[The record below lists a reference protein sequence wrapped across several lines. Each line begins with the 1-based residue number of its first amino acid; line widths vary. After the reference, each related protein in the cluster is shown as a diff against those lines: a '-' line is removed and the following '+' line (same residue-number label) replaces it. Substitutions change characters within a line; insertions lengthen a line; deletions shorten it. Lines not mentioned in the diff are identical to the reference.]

1 VLDEVA
7 PFAPV
12 DPRIYISGFSNVGP
26 AIDLTGPGGG
36 IVSTL
41 PGGLYGVMSG
51 TSMACPAAAGMAAVL
66 LSARP
71 EVLGMPR
78 DRSRA
83 IAVIGLLTQAARPLG
98 FDSTLE
104 GAGLPR

>member
-1 VLDEVA
+1 
-7 PFAPV
+7 
-12 DPRIYISGFSNVGP
+12 
-26 AIDLTGPGGG
+26 
-36 IVSTL
+36 
-41 PGGLYGVMSG
+41 
-51 TSMACPAAAGMAAVL
+51 
-66 LSARP
+66 
-71 EVLGMPR
+71 MPR